1 MGTTVRAI
9 PPQGP
14 LPRPPLHRPGSLP
27 SPVQRPMKGTVVQD
41 MLVMLL
47 HALLPEGL
55 VAGAGLLHLEL
66 SPVSSVRSGPQAHP
80 PPTQPPA
87 CTMPGSQLRTP
98 AR

>member
-1 MGTTVRAI
+1 MGATVRAT

-14 LPRPPLHRPGSLP
+14 LPRPPPHRPGSLP

-87 CTMPGSQLRTP
+87 CTRPGSQLRTP